1 MQETRPD
8 SGESAAPSREEL
20 KRRVRRRTTALENV
34 MDTMVDVLLQ
44 VGPEGRIQRA
54 NDAVYEN
61 LGYEEGS
68 VVGRPVDYVF
78 ADPDENEQLADMMTE
93 GALLDRLLTA
103 GHVTDLEVSFET
115 ADGEVVPMSLSAS
128 VMHDDEGLAGIVCV
142 AKDISERVA
151 AQRRAEFLHSLL
163 RHDLGNALQVVGM
176 NLQLAARESDALP
189 AGVEERIESAREG
202 VEDATELIEDVR
214 RLSRLDEV
222 DPDPVRL
229 DRVVADAVD
238 RTADLADHRGMTV
251 ETDVDP
257 ARVAGGPM
265 LRELVANLV
274 ENALVHSGGSLV
286 RVSTRHSGERVR
298 LVVADDGQG
307 IPQAERERILEKG
320 YSAGDSRGSGLG
332 MYLVERIAESYG
344 ATFEV
349 GEAAIGGARFAV
361 GLRRSGDDGD
371 GHGRATDE

>member
-1 MQETRPD
+1 
-8 SGESAAPSREEL
+8 
-20 KRRVRRRTTALENV
+20 
-34 MDTMVDVLLQ
+34 MVDVLLQ
-44 VGPEGRIQRA
+44 VGPEGRVQRA
-54 NDAVYEN
+54 NDAVHGK
-61 LGYEEGS
+61 LGYAEGE
-68 VVGRPVDYVF
+68 VVGQPVDYVF
-78 ADPDENEQLADMMTE
+78 ADPDENEQLADMMTD

-128 VMHDDEGLAGIVCV
+128 VMYDDGGLAGIVCV

-163 RHDLGNALQVVGM
+163 RHDLGNALQVIGM
-176 NLQLAARESDALP
+176 NLQLAARESDGLP
-189 AGVEERIESAREG
+189 PGVTERIESAREG

-214 RLSRLDEV
+214 RLNRLDEV

-229 DRVVADAVD
+229 DEVVADAVD
-238 RTADLADHRGMTV
+238 RTTDLAEHRDMTV
-251 ETDVDP
+251 ETDVDT
-257 ARVAGGPM
+257 ASAVGGPM

-286 RVSTRHSGERVR
+286 RVETRPGEQRVR
-298 LVVADDGQG
+298 LVVADDGRG
-307 IPQAERERILEKG
+307 IPESERERISEKG
-320 YSAGDSRGSGLG
+320 YSTGNSRGSGLG

-344 ATFEV
+344 ATFQV
-349 GEAAIGGARFAV
+349 GEASLGGARFTV

-371 GHGRATDE
+371 GHGRPADE